1 MVRRSPIR
9 ADRAS
14 RRAFTLVE
22 LLVVIGIIAVLIAI
36 LLPALNRARESARRV
51 SCLSNL
57 RSIGQMLN
65 IYANANKLYVPIGR
79 RSDSWA
85 YNYFL
90 YDGTYHTTLGL
101 MVQQQKHRDGRVFYC
116 PNLDGSPSFT
126 YDSPVNRWCYPDPV
140 GQCRAGYGFRPCKD
154 VINPAASAGVDF
166 GSWKWLSPTSGVAAT
181 YGSREKPLERIYA
194 GNGLPKVTEL
204 KGLAIVADNAIYN
217 NDLVLNH
224 KNGLNI
230 LYADWSASWAD
241 KKQFVALLNV
251 NTGANTS
258 AAQRDAVRGIW
269 AAMDRRP

>member
-1 MVRRSPIR
+1 
-9 ADRAS
+9 
-14 RRAFTLVE
+14 
-22 LLVVIGIIAVLIAI
+22 
-36 LLPALNRARESARRV
+36 
-51 SCLSNL
+51 
-57 RSIGQMLN
+57 MLN

-241 KKQFVALLNV
+241 KKQFVALLDV
-251 NTGANTS
+251 NISANTS